1 MPRKI
6 TGAAF
11 VSLDGVIQ
19 APGGPTEDTQGGFEE
34 GGWMFKIWDPG
45 IEETLGSLFSGDY
58 DLLLGR
64 RTYDI
69 FAAFWPYAEEP
80 ENRPMSE
87 AFDRAN
93 KYVLTRGDAPLEW
106 QNSHRLAGI
115 ADVARIKAEAGSDI
129 IIQGSSTIYPAL
141 LEAGLIDEL
150 ILMIFPVVLG
160 RGKRLFG
167 EGTPVDKLHMTDHR
181 VTDAGTVIAK
191 YRPGGTLPPYP
202 EQGPIG
208 ARSER
213 EAERQRKMAEGTW

>member
-11 VSLDGVIQ
+11 LSLDGVMQ
-19 APGGPTEDTQGGFEE
+19 APGGPTEDPTGGFEE
-34 GGWMFKIWDPG
+34 GGWVFKLWDEG

-69 FAAFWPYAEEP
+69 FAAYWPYAEGDEK
-80 ENRPMSE
+80 PMGE

-93 KYVLTRGDAPLEW
+93 KYVLTRGNQPLEW
-106 QNSHRLAGI
+106 QNSHRLAGVE
-115 ADVARIKAEAGSDI
+115 DVAALKESDGADL

-141 LEAGLIDEL
+141 LAAGLIDTL
-150 ILMIFPVVLG
+150 ITMTYPVLLG
-160 RGKRLFG
+160 SGKRLFG
-167 EGTPVDKLHMTDHR
+167 EGTPTDRLEMTDHR
-181 VTDAGTVIAK
+181 VTDKGTVVAT

-202 EQGPIG
+202 DEGPIPVT
-208 ARSER
+208 SER
-213 EAERQRKMAEGTW
+213 ELARRARMEAGEW